1 LPIVKLPYTPR
12 FPQDVVH
19 PQLES
24 HRFNV
29 LVAHRRLGKT
39 VMAINHTVKMAA
51 KNRLNQPRY
60 AFIAPLL
67 KQSKLIAWDMLKRYT
82 SPIPGIKVN
91 ESELCVELPNKA
103 RIWLFGGDNPD
114 ALKGTYLDG
123 VVLDEYA
130 QMRPNL
136 FGETI
141 RPTLSDRNGWGLFIG
156 TPKGQNQF
164 YEQYNQACRAMAKG
178 DVNWWAGTYRADE
191 TNIISADEL
200 LQLRET
206 LSDATFRQE
215 YLCDWSAAADNV
227 LITIDM
233 VLAACER
240 KYKDYDVFGAPRII
254 GVDPARFGDD
264 RAVIVRRQGLQVFTP
279 KIYTK
284 IDNMTFVAKIVE
296 EINDFKADAVFIDAG
311 NGSGI
316 IDRLRQLGHR
326 NIFEVDFGGSPLH
339 PGVYANK
346 RAEIFDLMKEWLLH
360 GGALPAQEDIKADL
374 VVSTY
379 SYDAANRMKIE
390 PKKDIKERLGKSP
403 DIADA
408 IAVTFAMP
416 VRVQTDRYG
425 QNVGRQ
431 PEFAQGGSTK
441 VEDLLKI

>member
-1 LPIVKLPYTPR
+1 MPEVRIPYKPR

-39 VMAINHTVKMAA
+39 VMAINHTVKMAVQ
-51 KNRLNQPRY
+51 NRLNQPRY
-60 AFIAPLL
+60 AFIAPFL
-67 KQSKLIAWDMLKRYT
+67 KQAKLIAWDMLKRYT

-91 ESELCVELPNKA
+91 ESELCIELPNRA

-178 DVNWWAGTYRADE
+178 DINWWAGTYRADE
-191 TNIISADEL
+191 TGIISADEL
-200 LQLRET
+200 LQLKET
-206 LSDATFRQE
+206 LSDSTFRQE

-233 VLAACER
+233 VLTACSR
-240 KYKDYDVFGAPRII
+240 IYKEGEIFGAPRII

-264 RAVIVRRQGLQVFTP
+264 RAVIIRRQGLQAYKP

-284 IDNMTFVAKIVE
+284 IDNMTFVARIVD

-316 IDRLRQLGHR
+316 IDRLRQLGHT

-346 RAEIFDLMKEWLLH
+346 RAEIFDMMKDWLLQ
-360 GGALPAQEDIKADL
+360 GGALTNGEDIKADL

-408 IAVTFAMP
+408 LAVTFAMP

-425 QNVGRQ
+425 QNLGRQ
-431 PEFAQGGSTK
+431 PEFAK
-441 VEDLLKI
+441 DVEEKDLLKV